1 MLFNIIFAALD
12 ENISWYSSYV
22 SSNYL
27 HVLSKERTLGK
38 LMEDAASMANIDK
51 QITNTVTCLSRA
63 DVSPELIIVFG
74 SGAYSDTEDCGC
86 HES

>member
-1 MLFNIIFAALD
+1 
-12 ENISWYSSYV
+12 
-22 SSNYL
+22 
-27 HVLSKERTLGK
+27 
-38 LMEDAASMANIDK
+38 MEDAASMANIEK
-51 QITNTVTCLSRA
+51 KITNTVTCLSRA